1 MPSLIIFNMAVAGT
15 ALAHLFDSRRVMGT
29 DFKTVKLETLED
41 MTIPIWFNPDAYD
54 AVSGERL

>member
-1 MPSLIIFNMAVAGT
+1 MAVAGT